1 MSHVVV
7 CRYAVLHFGVC
18 MQYPKIANLVTVAF
32 SQGYKPVNT
41 DQLLPAGQR
50 AIDVGL
56 KWVKV
61 VGKRR
66 A

>member
-7 CRYAVLHFGVC
+7 CRYAVLDFGVC
-18 MQYPKIANLVTVAF
+18 MLVTVAF

-41 DQLLPAGQR
+41 YQLLPAGQG
-50 AIDVGL
+50 AIDVGI
-56 KWVKV
+56 KWVEV
-61 VGKRR
+61 VGKWR

>member
-7 CRYAVLHFGVC
+7 CRYAVLYFGVC
-18 MQYPKIANLVTVAF
+18 MQYPKIANLVIVAF

-41 DQLLPAGQR
+41 YQLLPAGQG
-50 AIDVGL
+50 AIDVGI
-56 KWVKV
+56 KWVEV
-61 VGKRR
+61 VGKWR